1 MRSESGALLSSAEDI
16 KKRGVEHFHEL
27 LNQPTNAVWHIL
39 RGVYIHPT
47 LEELDAPITMAEV
60 VTAVNNSR
68 LRKGTGPDG
77 ILPKILAHGGSAL
90 RSFLFA
96 IFNLLWATKELPSD
110 WIDAN
115 VCTLFKK
122 GDRSLCGNYRG
133 VSLLSVV
140 GKAFAD
146 ILLQPLQYLTES
158 FYPESLSGY
167 RKNRGT
173 VDGIFTLRLIMEKSR
188 EQNLHNAFIDFT
200 KTFDSVNR
208 ELLFAILEKLGCP
221 AKLSRVIKKLN
232 TNVHARLI
240 IDGELSEPIKCNS
253 GVKQG
258 CKLAPTLFGVY
269 AAVLLLLA
277 FKNIC
282 PTYSF
287 NICFR
292 YDGDIFDLRRL
303 KAKTQVLTSYL
314 RETQYA
320 DDVAIFCN
328 DATSLQHLLSTCN
341 GLPHKMGLRINTKKT
356 ETMSIGE
363 YADFHVNGGKV
374 TKVDHFKNLGSYVS
388 NDCTYAR

>member
-1 MRSESGALLSSAEDI
+1 M
-16 KKRGVEHFHEL
+16 
-27 LNQPTNAVWHIL
+27 
-39 RGVYIHPT
+39 
-47 LEELDAPITMAEV
+47 
-60 VTAVNNSR
+60 TAINKTR

-96 IFNLLWATKELPSD
+96 IFNLLWTTKDLPSD

-158 FYPESLSGY
+158 VYPESLSGY

-173 VDGIFTLRLIMEKSR
+173 VDGIFTLRQIMEKSR
-188 EQNLHNAFIDFT
+188 EQKQNLHNALIDFT
-200 KTFDSVNR
+200 KAFDCVNR

-240 IDGELSEPIKCNS
+240 IDGELSEPIKGNS

-258 CKLAPTLFGVY
+258 CKLAPTLFGIY

-277 FKNIC
+277 FKNVC
-282 PTYSF
+282 PTYSV
-287 NICFR
+287 NIFFR

-314 RETQYA
+314 REAQYA

-328 DATSLQHLLSTCN
+328 DATSLQHLLSTYN
-341 GLPHKMGLRINTKKT
+341 GLPQKMGLRINTKKT

-363 YADFHVNGGKV
+363 YPDFHVNGGKL

-388 NDCTYAR
+388 NDCTYARYRNNRTHPSCLKCRRQA